1 MAYLVLDKG
10 IVIDLGK
17 ANDRSLARVRGAF
30 VPPMIFDN

>member
-1 MAYLVLDKG
+1 MVYLALDKG

-17 ANDRSLARVRGAF
+17 ANDRSLARVRF